1 MERPR
6 IIRLMMVQR
15 CKLLIFRLCV
25 FSSVEAKPS
34 SDRNVTF
41 SSGASFSSC
50 CRHCLK
56 FCQSAGGPMVP
67 DEDSIFAQS
76 FSLKGFY

>member
-1 MERPR
+1 MESPR
-6 IIRLMMVQR
+6 ISRLMMVQK

-25 FSSVEAKPS
+25 FSLIETKSS

-50 CRHCLK
+50 CCHCLK
-56 FCQSAGGPMVP
+56 LCQSAGGPMMF
-67 DEDSIFAQS
+67 DEDSVFAES
-76 FSLKGFY
+76 FSFKGVL